1 MKVVFLQDVAG
12 VGRAGEVKNVSDGY
26 ARNFLFPK
34 KLAAPAT
41 SGELQRIEQL
51 KQNQERQEAKTD
63 AELKDFAEK
72 LSKVTVSIRARTG
85 EGQRLYGSITN
96 ADIAERLAEI
106 TKTELDKRKVE
117 LEEPIKQLGTF
128 DIPVRLSPTIH
139 TKVKVV
145 VEGSRE

>member
-145 VEGSRE
+145 VEASRE